1 MPYKLLDVESI
12 VETILIVELVKFA
25 DSMCTDISLH
35 I

>member
-1 MPYKLLDVESI
+1 MPYELLDVEST

-25 DSMCTDISLH
+25 DSMWSNILLH